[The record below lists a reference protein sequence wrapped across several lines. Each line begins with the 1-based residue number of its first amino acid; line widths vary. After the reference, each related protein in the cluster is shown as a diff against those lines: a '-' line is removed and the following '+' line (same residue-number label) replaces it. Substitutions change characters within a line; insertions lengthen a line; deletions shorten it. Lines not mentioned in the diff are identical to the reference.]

1 MAPVGSRRHIG
12 SLLVFLAMTVAD
24 LSTYVVTS
32 FQLAIAYPGTEGSF
46 GATLMKFMSI
56 FALTQIPL
64 ALAEGV
70 LGVFLFFFL
79 TRVATPELLK
89 LGVLSRKDVKVAS

>member
-1 MAPVGSRRHIG
+1 VA
-12 SLLVFLAMTVAD
+12 VFLAMAVAD

-70 LGVFLFFFL
+70 LGVFLFSFL
-79 TRVATPELLK
+79 AKVASPELAK
-89 LGVLSRKDVKVAS
+89 LGVLSRKDVEVAS